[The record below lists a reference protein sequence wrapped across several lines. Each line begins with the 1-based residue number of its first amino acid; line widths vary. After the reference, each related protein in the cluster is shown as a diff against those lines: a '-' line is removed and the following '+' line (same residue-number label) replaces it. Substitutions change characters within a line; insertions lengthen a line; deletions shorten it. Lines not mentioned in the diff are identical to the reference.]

1 MALKVFWVFVR
12 MALLL
17 VLTSGLAFM
26 LIVSAPID
34 PVVAYVGPEATL
46 SPEAIA
52 EIEEH
57 WGLNEPPFV
66 RYFIWLGNALQGDLG
81 TSISYKR
88 PVVDVIQERITYSFA
103 LMGLAWTLS
112 GVAGFILGIIA
123 GLYRGSLFDR
133 AFKTFCL
140 VLQSSPAF
148 WIGLLILSLFAVHL
162 SWFPLGMAVPMG
174 VPASEVT
181 FFHKVQHLI
190 LPLLTLTIVSVG
202 RVALFTRQKLIEIM
216 DSNFIMFAR
225 TRGLT
230 DAQIVRR
237 HAWRSALLP
246 ALTLQFAS
254 FAELFGGAALTE
266 TVFSYPGIGAATT
279 TAALNGDIPL
289 LLGIV
294 LITVLFVFFG
304 NLIANLLYELV
315 DPRMRGR
322 ATNA

>member
-1 MALKVFWVFVR
+1 
-12 MALLL
+12 
-17 VLTSGLAFM
+17 
-26 LIVSAPID
+26 
-34 PVVAYVGPEATL
+34 
-46 SPEAIA
+46 
-52 EIEEH
+52 
-57 WGLNEPPFV
+57 V

-112 GVAGFILGIIA
+112 GAAGFILGIIA

-216 DSNFIMFAR
+216 DSNFIMFAH